1 MKLYELAKKTGM
13 EINQLK
19 GELGYKSHMKKVPD
33 EIVAEYLGNE
43 KKIQTGQE
51 AMETVDSAEAVVVT
65 VPPEIETDSL
75 KSTEEIV
82 EERNSRAP
90 EAGLSGGEDNEPVQD
105 AAEESTVNVSD
116 DTGSCPYDLKE
127 IDLGIRCLGSK
138 APQWK
143 WRHLIG

>member
-19 GELGYKSHMKKVPD
+19 EELGYKSHMKKVPD

-51 AMETVDSAEAVVVT
+51 TAETVDSAEAVVVT
-65 VPPEIETDSL
+65 VP
-75 KSTEEIV
+75 V
-82 EERNSRAP
+82 
-90 EAGLSGGEDNEPVQD
+90 GGEDNEPVQD